1 MKISNYFIYTYKN
14 INKDIKFISNK
25 FLIKS
30 GLINQISNGIYIYMP
45 ICYKLIKNIIFL
57 IKKEIKKINFIEFL
71 LPIIQP
77 VKLIKLSNRIFNFKS
92 ELFFINNKFILSP
105 TNEEI
110 IIYFFKNKLKY
121 NNLPLNLYQIN
132 NKFRNEIRCNS
143 GLIRCKEFLMK
154 DGYSLNLNL
163 IDFKK
168 NYESVYNIYISIFN
182 KIGLNY
188 SVLISKDFLMGGYFS
203 HEFFTNSDF
212 VIYNNLFK
220 LSNLLNLI
228 NKITINFKKI
238 KFIYYKIFIF
248 NISDFYLFSDY
259 LKININIFFKINI
272 MLINNIN
279 NKIIFFLL
287 FYRINFNFKL
297 KKISRLINFLE
308 LNKFFNLNYNYIS
321 FNKKIKIKI
330 FIDKI
335 IYNLDN
341 FFISLNKKNY
351 ILNIFNKIKNKKIF
365 LKNFFL
371 KKRIEIAHIFQLGN
385 FYSKKFNFKIKN
397 KNNNS
402 CYLLMSSF
410 GIGITRIIS
419 TFIEKNYDHSGIIW
433 NNNICPIKII
443 LCPIGYN
450 YIKIIKKFTDKL
462 YWYFLLNNIDVMID
476 DRIQRIG
483 FILND
488 WNLIGSNYKI
498 IITEK
503 NLKKKKIEY
512 IYRKYLFSNFLNI
525 KLIDFFIKK
534 FNYKI

>member
-1 MKISNYFIYTYKN
+1 MKISNYFIYTCRF

-30 GLINQISNGIYIYMP
+30 GFINQIHNGIYIYLP

-57 IKKEIKKINFIEFL
+57 IKKEIEKIKFIEFL

-77 VKLIKLSNRIFNFKS
+77 VKLIKLSKRIFNFNS

-110 IIYFFKNKLKY
+110 IIYFLKNKIKY

-132 NKFRNEIRCNS
+132 NKFRNEIRSNS

-163 IDFKK
+163 FDLKK
-168 NYESVYNIYISIFN
+168 NYENVYNIYVFIFN
-182 KIGLNY
+182 KLGLNY
-188 SVLISKDFLMGGYFS
+188 NILLSKDSLMGGYFS
-203 HEFFTNSDF
+203 HEFFINSDF

-220 LSNLLNLI
+220 FLGIFNLN
-228 NKITINFKKI
+228 NKLFINFKKI
-238 KFIYYKIFIF
+238 KFIFYKIFIF
-248 NISDFYLFSDY
+248 NVSDFYLFSDY
-259 LKININIFFKINI
+259 LKININNFLKINI
-272 MLINNIN
+272 FLINNIN
-279 NKIIFFLL
+279 NKINFFFF
-287 FYRINFNFKL
+287 FYRINFNFKF
-297 KKISRLINFLE
+297 KKNSRLINFNE
-308 LNKFFNLNYNYIS
+308 LNKFFNLNYNYIGL
-321 FNKKIKIKI
+321 NKKIKIKI
-330 FIDKI
+330 FVDKLV
-335 IYNLDN
+335 YNLDN
-341 FFISLNKKNY
+341 FLISFNKKNY
-351 ILNIFNKIKNKKIF
+351 ILNIFKKINNKSF
-365 LKNFFL
+365 FFKKINF
-371 KKRIEIAHIFQLGN
+371 KKKIEIAHIFQLGN

-397 KNNNS
+397 KNNNY

-419 TFIEKNYDHSGIIW
+419 ALIEQFNDDFGIIW
-433 NNNICPIKII
+433 NNIICPIKII
-443 LCPIGYN
+443 LCSIGYN

-462 YWYFLLNNIDVMID
+462 YSYFILNNIEVMID
-476 DRIQRIG
+476 DRINKIG

-525 KLIDFFIKK
+525 KFIILFIKK
-534 FNYKI
+534 NNYKI